1 MPLFTRKESVPLD
14 ARDKALREEMARL
27 ESELHRLANETPKPV
42 RTKAARPSPPKAVN
56 AFAAPL
62 PRASATTAPADAGR
76 FNERG
81 VRKFDLLA
89 FIHNLGENL
98 TGPAG
103 NNPAMAKM
111 LAAGGIH
118 GLRPLRKE
126 RRVARNRFLFLFF
139 TLLLILWGVAYTY
152 IRQR

>member
-1 MPLFTRKESVPLD
+1 MIACYTYQASWRCALSTAVELTKIIVALD
-14 ARDKALREEMARL
+14 K
-27 ESELHRLANETPKPV
+27 
-42 RTKAARPSPPKAVN
+42 
-56 AFAAPL
+56 
-62 PRASATTAPADAGR
+62 
-76 FNERG
+76 RG

>member
-14 ARDKALREEMARL
+14 ARDRALREEMARL

-62 PRASATTAPADAGR
+62 PRASATTTPADAGR

-81 VRKFDLLA
+81 VRKFDLP
-89 FIHNLGENL
+89 
-98 TGPAG
+98 GPAG

>member
-1 MPLFTRKESVPLD
+1 MPLFTRKETVPLD
-14 ARDKALREEMARL
+14 ACDKALREEMSRL
-27 ESELHRLANETPKPV
+27 ETELHRLTNETPKPV
-42 RTKAARPSPPKAVN
+42 RTKPAKPTPAKPVN
-56 AFAAPL
+56 EFAAPL
-62 PRASATTAPADAGR
+62 PRASASTTPADAGR

-81 VRKFDLLA
+81 VRKFDLVA
-89 FIHNLGENL
+89 FVHTLSENL

-139 TLLLILWGVAYTY
+139 TLLLVLWGVAYTY